1 MMDGVEQSLFEEV
14 AEVLR
19 GMVPP
24 DLGTLRQRPR
34 RYGIKVWFG
43 PETPPREHYEAQVIG
58 ADHVEGARVLALEVG
73 FHTEHPKVADNDA
86 VLARLVS
93 GERRWRRAVG
103 QAAVAGPFLGRPD
116 VWRRVSETWPDPDL
130 GGEDLGIEVAVRLAD
145 YITALAPVRAD
156 GQSRASR

>member
-19 GMVPP
+19 GMLPR

-58 ADHVEGARVLALEVG
+58 ADHVDDARVLALEVG
-73 FHTEHPKVADNDA
+73 FHSEHPKVDDNEA
-86 VLARLVS
+86 VLDQLLAV
-93 GERRWRRAVG
+93 ERKWRKAIG
-103 QAAVAGPFLGRPD
+103 K
-116 VWRRVSETWPDPDL
+116 
-130 GGEDLGIEVAVRLAD
+130 
-145 YITALAPVRAD
+145 
-156 GQSRASR
+156 